1 MARGVFFYHYVWVG
15 LAILLGGLTG
25 CEQQE
30 FVSNIEE
37 MARDTL
43 VYLTIEC
50 GVAMT
55 VISSGCIIANELV
68 ATYNFCANRIN
79 WGSAI
84 AARDGME
91 YHIES
96 VVAGE
101 SMGNL
106 AVVRV
111 TGLGRP
117 ALTIGDSDTVRSRDK
132 VYIAV
137 HPLQHSR
144 GSMIGKVTRTPRSD
158 LGDIEILGTHS
169 FNGWQG
175 GIVLN
180 YKGELVGIVR
190 TYGAF
195 NVKRGYVEPI
205 NRLKRI
211 WP

>member
-1 MARGVFFYHYVWVG
+1 MAREVFFYHHVWVW

-30 FVSNIEE
+30 FVSNIED

-55 VISSGCIIANELV
+55 RISSGCIIANELV

-117 ALTIGDSDTVRSRDK
+117 TLTIGDSDGVVQVSQSGEWVMQLASGATVP
-132 VYIAV
+132 VYV
-137 HPLQHSR
+137 
-144 GSMIGKVTRTPRSD
+144 
-158 LGDIEILGTHS
+158 
-169 FNGWQG
+169 QG
-175 GIVLN
+175 GR
-180 YKGELVGIVR
+180 LVADIAGGLEGSAVQLADTEVGLR
-190 TYGAF
+190 AVGA
-195 NVKRGYVEPI
+195 
-205 NRLKRI
+205 L
-211 WP
+211 